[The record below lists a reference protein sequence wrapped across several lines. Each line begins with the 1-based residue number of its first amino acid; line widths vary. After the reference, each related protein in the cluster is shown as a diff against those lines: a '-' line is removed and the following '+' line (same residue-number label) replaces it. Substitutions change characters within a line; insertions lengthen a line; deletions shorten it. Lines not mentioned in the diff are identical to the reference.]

1 MRAALSARVSTSRQ
15 ALAQTITDQ
24 VTRLREHIR
33 QQGWT
38 LDATHVFRD
47 DGYSGASL
55 TRPGLDALRDQ
66 AALAAF
72 DVVVLT
78 APDRLARKY
87 IHQVLLLEELAGL
100 GCQVLFVD
108 RPMSQGPHDQLLLQ
122 IRGAVAEYE
131 RTLITE
137 RMRRGRQAKIRA
149 GQLLPWTRPPFGY
162 RADPERPRA
171 AAALEIDPVAAVVV
185 RQVFAWY
192 LEPQATLYGVAARLT
207 ASVIATPD
215 GRPCWAAA
223 SVRHV
228 LRNHAY
234 VGTAYTNRTRMAPAR
249 RRRSPLAPL
258 GYGQGQVLRPEAEWI
273 AVPVPALVS
282 AEDFA
287 LVQEKLGQNQK
298 QARRHNTRHEY
309 LLRALVSCGA
319 CHLQSEA
326 RTLHGDYHYYACRG
340 RYDAI
345 RLADG
350 RRCAARYAPAGQLDA
365 LVWAD
370 LRALLT
376 DPAHIAAAL
385 TRAHGG
391 AWLPQELQ
399 ARRATLHDALGQL
412 GRQQQR
418 LLDAYLAGVL
428 DLDTFERKRRD
439 LAGQEAALAQQQ
451 RELAAAAQQRH
462 DLPALAAGAEAFCA
476 QVRDGLANATF
487 AQRRALV
494 ELLIDRVVVTDE
506 VVEIRYAI
514 PTSRDGPH
522 QPFCRLRKDY
532 RAHVP
537 LRETRAQLGRTAHA
551 PPRAGRPLDLARR
564 RGVHPA
570 APRPRVCPGPAP
582 PLGTPPLAPRPDPVA
597 GPARLFRPAGDPGH
611 PRKPAKTRRA
621 LPRAAQRAPRAAR
634 SAPSGPQT
642 RGLTPPATRGKTRS
656 ASIIIVASSSHGL
669 NRKTR
674 GSASTSV
681 RWPDRARWCRS
692 GTGGA
697 CSKSAGRPLWPS
709 WLPPDRRP
717 ASFHAVLDTR
727 RLRPSSQ
734 S

>member
-1 MRAALSARVSTSRQ
+1 
-15 ALAQTITDQ
+15 
-24 VTRLREHIR
+24 
-33 QQGWT
+33 
-38 LDATHVFRD
+38 
-47 DGYSGASL
+47 
-55 TRPGLDALRDQ
+55 
-66 AALAAF
+66 
-72 DVVVLT
+72 VVLGT
-78 APDRLARKY
+78 AGD
-87 IHQVLLLEELAGL
+87 
-100 GCQVLFVD
+100 
-108 RPMSQGPHDQLLLQ
+108 
-122 IRGAVAEYE
+122 AVW
-131 RTLITE
+131 
-137 RMRRGRQAKIRA
+137 RRGTVD
-149 GQLLPWTRPPFGY
+149 G
-162 RADPERPRA
+162 
-171 AAALEIDPVAAVVV
+171 V
-185 RQVFAWY
+185 RHRH
-192 LEPQATLYGVAARLT
+192 P
-207 ASVIATPD
+207 

-228 LRNHAY
+228 LWNHAY

-385 TRAHGG
+385 ARAHGG

-522 QPFCRLRKDY
+522 QP
-532 RAHVP
+532 
-537 LRETRAQLGRTAHA
+537 
-551 PPRAGRPLDLARR
+551 
-564 RGVHPA
+564 
-570 APRPRVCPGPAP
+570 
-582 PLGTPPLAPRPDPVA
+582 
-597 GPARLFRPAGDPGH
+597 
-611 PRKPAKTRRA
+611 
-621 LPRAAQRAPRAAR
+621 
-634 SAPSGPQT
+634 GPQT